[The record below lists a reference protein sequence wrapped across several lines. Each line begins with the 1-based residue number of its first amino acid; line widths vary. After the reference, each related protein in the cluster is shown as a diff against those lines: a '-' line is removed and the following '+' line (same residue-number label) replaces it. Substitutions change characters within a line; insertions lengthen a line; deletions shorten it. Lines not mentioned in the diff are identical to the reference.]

1 MKFRSDRARQRCLQI
16 DRREEREEKGRLLM
30 GEPTDPADALELWPI
45 GQHGA
50 PVFLEDLFES
60 PKVRVLLTC
69 GHYHGP
75 IHPVPHEGET
85 HWFTDPGRPVWC
97 GWCKH
102 KAQMDLAFQAFLYE

>member
-1 MKFRSDRARQRCLQI
+1 
-16 DRREEREEKGRLLM
+16 M
-30 GEPTDPADALELWPI
+30 GEPTDPAEALEPWPI